1 MLKELL
7 NKRFFEY
14 ESSTKKI
21 LELYSEKMIKALRL
35 YSKTDKDI
43 DLVNIDFYST
53 NQNFLTIHLTIA
65 LEVGDSL
72 RAVDNEIIT
81 ITEENHNKFKKDVIQ
96 LILPIS
102 VVEEGTSLEIYES
115 IKEIDNFLA
124 KYGVQSFQKCLN
136 AGIHNIKDLTY
147 KDEYIEL
154 LDELTNPIVD
164 IIKTF
169 DDLQKVQYMLFS
181 KDIPKVLN

>member
-7 NKRFFEY
+7 DKRFFEY
-14 ESSTKKI
+14 ESCTKKI

-35 YSKTDKDI
+35 YSKTEKEIKLI
-43 DLVNIDFYST
+43 DIDFYST
-53 NQNFLTIHLTIA
+53 NKNFLTIKLTISMK
-65 LEVGDSL
+65 VGDKLKTNSG
-72 RAVDNEIIT
+72 EII
-81 ITEENHNKFKKDVIQ
+81 IVTEDMLKKTDVDEIQ
-96 LILPIS
+96 LIIPMA
-102 VVEEGTSLEIYES
+102 VVENESHMEIYES
-115 IKEIDNFLA
+115 IKEVDNFLA
-124 KYGVQSFQKCLN
+124 KYGVSSFQKCLD
-136 AGIHNIKDLTY
+136 AGIHSLKDLTY

-164 IIKTF
+164 IINEF